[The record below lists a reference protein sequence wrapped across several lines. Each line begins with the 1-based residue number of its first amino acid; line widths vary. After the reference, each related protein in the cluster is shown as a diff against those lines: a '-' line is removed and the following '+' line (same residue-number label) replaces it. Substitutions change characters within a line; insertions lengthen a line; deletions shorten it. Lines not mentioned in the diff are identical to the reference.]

1 MPQCAVVGCNNT
13 HRRTKGGSVKYHR
26 FPGDI
31 GTRNQ
36 WLKACGKNLNN
47 CSTARICSRHFS
59 QGSYERDVQHEL
71 LGLPTRCRLKRGAIP
86 DRNLPS
92 DFFKED
98 KPVDSAIAILLA
110 VGLVPAAKQSGNSG
124 GLPEDL
130 NKMQIMEDVREG
142 CDANPPSSPGH
153 AEQAKCSS
161 EDNKSTHSDI
171 VTENGIVEPQ
181 EEAVQIKQEEEE
193 EEKRSVNE
201 AEADEK
207 QEENSNH
214 SSTSSEPI
222 KRKID
227 EETCNPIKKLK
238 TDIENHFLDRD
249 KVMSEF
255 VELADCNNLEQIQS
269 FSEQVLGEI
278 KTLNEMAKEKER
290 EWNQLLHMKKFKE
303 ELLIRLQRKRQVLI
317 INESDLNEFQPE
329 TNGQQSLLKC
339 NQKLNMLRELRAANL
354 EKLKQR
360 NSLLQNSPFKQK
372 PMLDVQSIIAD
383 YRQRHPE
390 TVPRR
395 GRRIRHSQIEKS
407 SILGVSGGSIVAG
420 LENND
425 CGYTVNGSSSNNRQ
439 EDVKSYKDILVQFA
453 KLSQAE
459 RSELQAQLQNSG
471 KPPPPPYPEVT
482 VHPVTSTSSVAP
494 TNSLLHGILT
504 KGPVRHSSNTTNGNN
519 APPNGSKSS
528 FSPTLARLLT
538 APEKSGG
545 NPLTSTPT
553 MLGASLLSAG
563 NMSLSEIFSGA
574 KVRNEIT
581 ITPVGSHYE
590 ISTKTDPMEDE
601 SEDQPDRLIIDET
614 SDNSSNMKSKEDNRS
629 EDGEEVP
636 QCQGCNRKFAQFVC
650 AGCGNQW
657 YCSRECQAGRVG
669 VFGGSIEFTGAPYFS
684 SIAALRVGA
693 DLSYV
698 FTIKDAAFVIKSY
711 SPELMVLPFLDDPDV
726 INKISPWVDRLHV
739 ALLGPGM
746 GRLDST
752 KAVFE
757 KIVQLCRTKQIP
769 LLIDADGL
777 FFIAQNPDII
787 KDYPKPVILT
797 PNKMEFKKIVGE
809 NQPDIPK
816 VELAKQFLQRVG
828 PNITIFCK
836 DAVDEIITLGK
847 SIQLSGGGS
856 GRRCGGQ
863 GDMLGGAMSTFLI
876 WALKKEWEPA
886 VACYA
891 ASKLTRDCNAKGFSK
906 YGRSMVV
913 TDMLYELPQIFKEN
927 FELQE

>member
-1 MPQCAVVGCNNT
+1 MPQCYVESCGNYYEKT
-13 HRRTKGGSVKYHR
+13 RGSKAIIYHML
-26 FPGDI
+26 PADPVMA
-31 GTRNQ
+31 
-36 WLKACGKNLNN
+36 LKWVRACGKKEQKLPYYARV
-47 CSTARICSRHFS
+47 CSEHFS
-59 QGSYERDVQHEL
+59 DKCYQRDLQHEL
-71 LGLPTRCRLKRGAIP
+71 LGLPLRRKLKAGAVP
-86 DRNLPS
+86 DKNLHKHKSKSTGGIATKVATQLKKKLPS
-92 DFFKED
+92 ASNSTNKSAAGKIIIIDDDSPEPKLCSPSKPKIYNFPKEQSKKERVAKISKVPMRSSYRIAKKKSIESLSDSFTEKVNNKSQDHNGREKFSD
-98 KPVDSAIAILLA
+98 KLKFMAKMQLKFERRTDVVHLPKY
-110 VGLVPAAKQSGNSG
+110 GLEESLEKITKNEGFRS
-124 GLPEDL
+124 L

-395 GRRIRHSQIEKS
+395 G
-407 SILGVSGGSIVAG
+407 VSGGSIVAG

-657 YCSRECQAGRVG
+657 YCSRECQVA
-669 VFGGSIEFTGAPYFS
+669 SW
-684 SIAALRVGA
+684 
-693 DLSYV
+693 
-698 FTIKDAAFVIKSY
+698 
-711 SPELMVLPFLDDPDV
+711 DDHSEV
-726 INKISPWVDRLHV
+726 
-739 ALLGPGM
+739 
-746 GRLDST
+746 
-752 KAVFE
+752 
-757 KIVQLCRTKQIP
+757 C
-769 LLIDADGL
+769 
-777 FFIAQNPDII
+777 
-787 KDYPKPVILT
+787 
-797 PNKMEFKKIVGE
+797 
-809 NQPDIPK
+809 
-816 VELAKQFLQRVG
+816 
-828 PNITIFCK
+828 
-836 DAVDEIITLGK
+836 
-847 SIQLSGGGS
+847 SG
-856 GRRCGGQ
+856 
-863 GDMLGGAMSTFLI
+863 
-876 WALKKEWEPA
+876 
-886 VACYA
+886 
-891 ASKLTRDCNAKGFSK
+891 
-906 YGRSMVV
+906 
-913 TDMLYELPQIFKEN
+913 
-927 FELQE
+927 